1 MRAKFSDVLPVL
13 EKVYEQHSE
22 EQPVVRSIVG
32 CLQELLVNLDAAMWS
47 IPFAKKSYHLLLVL
61 SANASPKVGSGIEQ
75 GAI

>member
-1 MRAKFSDVLPVL
+1 M
-13 EKVYEQHSE
+13 
-22 EQPVVRSIVG
+22 RSIVG

-61 SANASPKVGSGIEQ
+61 SANASPKVGSGFEQ